1 MSTML
6 IKNNNN
12 IVYKKNQLP
21 KNFQNYSDFIAFSV
35 FVSATHAKDIHRN
48 FNWDQLVMGKTFQLF
63 FSILLYIVCCH
74 CCAVVVILYYDKCFD
89 SLLICPFYC
98 FLE

>member
-12 IVYKKNQLP
+12 IVYKKIQLP

-35 FVSATHAKDIHRN
+35 FVSH
-48 FNWDQLVMGKTFQLF
+48 LF
-63 FSILLYIVCCH
+63 RLHMQKI
-74 CCAVVVILYYDKCFD
+74 
-89 SLLICPFYC
+89 
-98 FLE
+98 